1 MTRHETSLR
10 PQQWRFLSVRR
21 LSRFPEGA
29 PDGPGWGLEA
39 GPTLEEVREAAHGAG
54 TGAQRPPPGHGL
66 AGKGQPPPRKLQKS
80 FKVNWTWLSG
90 HDGMLSGTAG
100 ISFS

>member
-1 MTRHETSLR
+1 MGLAGG
-10 PQQWRFLSVRR
+10 WRLDPRWRR
-21 LSRFPEGA
+21 SERQ
-29 PDGPGWGLEA
+29 
-39 GPTLEEVREAAHGAG
+39 AHGAG

-66 AGKGQPPPRKLQKS
+66 AGNGKFPRKLQKS